1 LASFKFGESDYKKP
15 KCADQK
21 NYTAF
26 CDLKTITFAVCQSG
40 KTKTLDF
47 VKISIWHQD
56 CFLTGYIAM
65 QTFWQKF
72 KTTLAMIKFEHTL
85 FALPFAF
92 LGAVLAAN
100 GLPSAWQILWITV
113 AMFGARSAAMT
124 FNRLIDR
131 RFDAAN
137 PRTAQRELPS
147 GKLSAK
153 FAWAFFITSVA
164 LFLLAAYLLNWLT
177 FVLSPVALLSILG
190 YSYAKRF
197 TSLAHLILGW
207 SLAISP
213 TAAWIAVRG
222 TIDSGTP
229 LLLSLLVMMWTAGF
243 DVLYACQDYDYDKKA
258 GLRSIPARFGI
269 KNSLM
274 IARLFHAQAFFVL
287 ILLYLVTDLGW
298 LALTGV
304 LAVGA
309 LMIYQH
315 TLVKAND
322 LSRMNAAFFTTNA
335 FVSVILF
342 ITFGGAV
349 FYNKVF

>member
-1 LASFKFGESDYKKP
+1 MNSFW
-15 KCADQK
+15 
-21 NYTAF
+21 
-26 CDLKTITFAVCQSG
+26 
-40 KTKTLDF
+40 TKL
-47 VKISIWHQD
+47 
-56 CFLTGYIAM
+56 
-65 QTFWQKF
+65 

-100 GLPSAWQILWITV
+100 GLPTVWQILWITV

-124 FNRLIDR
+124 FNRIIDR
-131 RFDAAN
+131 KFDAEN
-137 PRTAQRELPS
+137 PRTATRELPS
-147 GKLSAK
+147 GKLSVS
-153 FAWAFFITSVA
+153 FAWMFFIVSVA
-164 LFLLAAYLLNWLT
+164 LFEIAAYSLNWLT
-177 FVLSPVALLSILG
+177 FALSPVALLSVLG

-197 TSLAHLILGW
+197 TSFAHLILGW

-222 TIDSGTP
+222 EIDSEIP

-243 DVLYACQDYDYDKKA
+243 DVLYACQDFEFDKKA

-269 KNSLM
+269 KNSLW
-274 IARLFHAQAFFVL
+274 IARLFHAQAFIVL
-287 ILLYLVTDLGW
+287 LLLYFVTELNW
-298 LALTGV
+298 LALVGV
-304 LAVGA
+304 FAVGA

-315 TLVKAND
+315 TLVKPND

-342 ITFGGAV
+342 LTFGGAV
-349 FYNKVF
+349 FLGKTV